1 MWPAGLKEAAQ
12 CNCGRICKSIFIDW
26 VCQLSLVQ
34 LCLVRLIRCEASLKD
49 TWAVFFHSKIS
60 FCFVC
65 LWQVFWIL
73 TRIKK
78 KGEESEHTEK
88 KKSEIVWCVIPWSEV
103 WHSGAFLIIKLLQSK
118 NNKQMRFDMRR
129 NSRASVRACMTMDLM
144 RKNNLQRTLSRALIW
159 AHLIASPVIKKCFS
173 PDRVIYSQMAG

>member
-1 MWPAGLKEAAQ
+1 MQLWSYLQ
-12 CNCGRICKSIFIDW
+12 IDLHW
-26 VCQLSLVQ
+26 LSLSAFSGAAVP
-34 LCLVRLIRCEASLKD
+34 RTSDEMWSLTQRYMGSFLTD
-49 TWAVFFHSKIS
+49 KIL

-65 LWQVFWIL
+65 FWQVFGFL
-73 TRIKK
+73 TR
-78 KGEESEHTEK
+78 SEQTV
-88 KKSEIVWCVIPWSEV
+88 KKSKIVWCVIPWSEAK
-103 WHSGAFLIIKLLQSK
+103 HSGAFPIIKLPQSK

-129 NSRASVRACMTMDLM
+129 NSRASVRACMTMDIM